1 LTLPAPLPWHTAQ
14 WSRLAAARDAD
25 RLPHALLLRG
35 IQGLGK
41 GLFARRLA
49 ASLLCTAP
57 TASSAACGECA
68 ACRLV
73 AAGSHPDLHRLAP
86 EEPGRAIKIDAV
98 RELVSKSVLSAQ
110 PDCHRVFI
118 IEPAEAMNR
127 AAANALL
134 KTLEEPVTRTA
145 MVLVSSNPDRL
156 PGTVRSRCQQVTF
169 GVPPA
174 DDAIAWLA
182 PRVEAGSPRALL
194 QIAGGAPLRALTAA
208 AEDWLGQDAGLAG
221 ELAALRQ
228 RERNPL
234 QVVEKWEEQP
244 LANVISGLKRLT
256 ADLVRLQSGAAHVD
270 LCHAESRAELQAL
283 CEGLDLRG
291 LILFADDL
299 NDADRA
305 MSNNANAQMTL
316 EHLVNRWLQ
325 LTRRGGR

>member
-1 LTLPAPLPWHTAQ
+1 
-14 WSRLAAARDAD
+14 
-25 RLPHALLLRG
+25 
-35 IQGLGK
+35 
-41 GLFARRLA
+41 
-49 ASLLCTAP
+49 
-57 TASSAACGECA
+57 
-68 ACRLV
+68 
-73 AAGSHPDLHRLAP
+73 
-86 EEPGRAIKIDAV
+86 
-98 RELVSKSVLSAQ
+98 
-110 PDCHRVFI
+110 
-118 IEPAEAMNR
+118 
-127 AAANALL
+127 
-134 KTLEEPVTRTA
+134 
-145 MVLVSSNPDRL
+145 
-156 PGTVRSRCQQVTF
+156 
-169 GVPPA
+169 
-174 DDAIAWLA
+174 
-182 PRVEAGSPRALL
+182 
-194 QIAGGAPLRALTAA
+194 LTAA